1 MLRAMKR
8 ALFLLLVVGVLMAL
22 APAPSGAITDLGEV
36 CFGFTGFPDT
46 IRAEVLQS
54 ANIAALSFRWRLG
67 SLYEL
72 GGSGSASA
80 SSVSPGKFMLAL
92 VGAHGTAA
100 FGGNQTCSLF
110 ATLNPPTFSGP
121 FRIQCSGA
129 AVPFTVSGTMNS
141 VACGSLALSALTP
154 DEVAGPGLG
163 E

>member
-1 MLRAMKR
+1 MLTAMKR
-8 ALFLLLVVGVLMAL
+8 VPFLLLVVGVLMAV
-22 APAPSGAITDLGEV
+22 APTPSAAIEDLGEV

-46 IRAEVLQS
+46 IRAEVQSS
-54 ANIAALSFRWRLG
+54 ANIATLNFRWRLG
-67 SLYEL
+67 STYEL
-72 GGSGSASA
+72 GGSGSASP

-92 VGAHGTAA
+92 VGAHGTSA

-121 FRIQCSGA
+121 FRVQCSGA
-129 AVPFTVSGTMNS
+129 AAPFTVSGTINS
-141 VACGSLALSALTP
+141 VACGPLALSAITP